1 MKIKQLEKATKV
13 FEKIQK
19 LDKEINELDKLA
31 LLIVNNKTDISFE
44 LKIENCNDN
53 ETTPQVEIDSDGSL
67 SFKVD
72 FDPRTSV
79 VPWPLRFTRMDFGA
93 ISNTPNKNTKSL
105 KNKLTETPT
114 LQILGVL
121 LGEKQRERQSLLMQL
136 KSYGV
141 AI

>member
-53 ETTPQVEIDSDGSL
+53 EATPQVEIDSDGSL

-72 FDPRTSV
+72 FDPRTSI
-79 VPWPLRFTRMDFGA
+79 VPWPLRFSRMDFGT

-121 LGEKQRERQSLLMQL
+121 LDEKQRERQSLLMQL